1 MEKLSMR
8 YSMPQT
14 AKCTPRKRRRVK
26 RRFQA
31 TTIPHAERFF
41 RTTGKI
47 WCLLE
52 CTLTA
57 FIDAPAFA
65 SVKIPDTRLAGS
77 ECLDGAPVGH
87 FLPRYANR
95 RGSFRIS

>member
-14 AKCTPRKRRRVK
+14 AKCTPRKRLRVK

-47 WCLLE
+47 WCVLE

-57 FIDAPAFA
+57 FIDAPALA
-65 SVKIPDTRLAGS
+65 WSRSPDTRLAGS
-77 ECLDGAPVGH
+77 GCLDGTSVGH
-87 FLPRYANR
+87 FWHVSAIHIV
-95 RGSFRIS
+95 GSSI

>member
-47 WCLLE
+47 WCVLE

-57 FIDAPAFA
+57 FIDALCIGISQDPLILGWVDRDGRMSPLWATSGTPVQFTLMVPA
-65 SVKIPDTRLAGS
+65 
-77 ECLDGAPVGH
+77 
-87 FLPRYANR
+87 
-95 RGSFRIS
+95 